1 MGFFGCGLDNILILP
16 SPEKV
21 DNRIS
26 RDSVA
31 FFLPA
36 GYFSNQA
43 AGKLRGFDI
52 YYKFYP
58 EGANYHISS
67 FQKSLEKDFEALKG
81 VFDNVSEFNNRGFY
95 KINLSSTVYSGKPV
109 FKLNKEW
116 VDSKLPLYFEIN
128 FGELR
133 KDVPGEAFI
142 TVKNGNTSSSVI
154 LEKKNIYRSHI
165 DKGEYVGFSKS
176 IKKSNLLDK
185 QKRPIDLKHINEDFL
200 QKILPPS
207 IIWQFLLWVWAALL
221 MMLIVFL
228 LILGICRDLVYL
240 ISSF

>member
-31 FFLPA
+31 FFLPES
-36 GYFSNQA
+36 YFSNQA

-67 FQKSLEKDFEALKG
+67 FQKSVEKDFEALKG

-116 VDSKLPLYFEIN
+116 VDNKLPLYFEIN

-142 TVKNGNTSSSVI
+142 IVRNGITSSSAI
-154 LEKKNIYRSHI
+154 LEKKNIYRSYI

-176 IKKSNLLDK
+176 IKKSNFSNK
-185 QKRPIDLKHINEDFL
+185 EKRPIDLKHINEDFFTKDIAPKYNL
-200 QKILPPS
+200 AIFVMGVGS
-207 IIWQFLLWVWAALL
+207 IVDDAYSV
-221 MMLIVFL
+221 LIN
-228 LILGICRDLVYL
+228 LGDLSGFSL
-240 ISSF
+240 SD

>member
-21 DNRIS
+21 DSRIS
-26 RDSVA
+26 RDSLA

-43 AGKLRGFDI
+43 ADKLRGFDI

-67 FQKSLEKDFEALKG
+67 FQKSVEKDFEALKG

-95 KINLSSTVYSGKPV
+95 KINLSSTIYSGKPV

-133 KDVPGEAFI
+133 KDVPGEAI
-142 TVKNGNTSSSVI
+142 IIVRNGSTASSDI
-154 LEKKNIYRSHI
+154 LEKKNIYRSYI

-176 IKKSNLLDK
+176 IKKFNFSDK
-185 QKRPIDLKHINEDFL
+185 EKRPIDLKHINEDFFTKDIAPKYNL
-200 QKILPPS
+200 AIFVMGVGS
-207 IIWQFLLWVWAALL
+207 IVDDAYSV
-221 MMLIVFL
+221 LIN
-228 LILGICRDLVYL
+228 LGDLSGFSL
-240 ISSF
+240 SN

>member
-1 MGFFGCGLDNILILP
+1 MILP

-36 GYFSNQA
+36 GYFSNQVA
-43 AGKLRGFDI
+43 SKLRGFDI

-67 FQKSLEKDFEALKG
+67 FQKSVERDFEALKG
-81 VFDNVSEFNNRGFY
+81 VFDNVREFNNRGFY

-142 TVKNGNTSSSVI
+142 TVRNGNTPSSVL

-165 DKGEYVGFSKS
+165 DKGEYMGFSKS
-176 IKKSNLLDK
+176 LKKSNFLDK
-185 QKRPIDLKHINEDFL
+185 EKRPIDLKHINDDFFTKDIAPKYNL
-200 QKILPPS
+200 AIFVMGVGS
-207 IIWQFLLWVWAALL
+207 IVDDAYSV
-221 MMLIVFL
+221 LIN
-228 LILGICRDLVYL
+228 LGDLSGFSL
-240 ISSF
+240 SN

>member
-1 MGFFGCGLDNILILP
+1 MGFFGCGLDNILIFP

-67 FQKSLEKDFEALKG
+67 FQKSVEKDFEALKG

-95 KINLSSTVYSGKPV
+95 KINLSSTIYSGKPV

-116 VDSKLPLYFEIN
+116 VDNKLPLYFEIN

-142 TVKNGNTSSSVI
+142 IVRNGITSSSAI
-154 LEKKNIYRSHI
+154 LEKKNIYRSYI
-165 DKGEYVGFSKS
+165 NKGEYVGFSKS
-176 IKKSNLLDK
+176 IKKSNFSDK
-185 QKRPIDLKHINEDFL
+185 EKRPIDLKHINEDFFTKDIAPKYNL
-200 QKILPPS
+200 VIFVMGVGS
-207 IIWQFLLWVWAALL
+207 IVDDAYSV
-221 MMLIVFL
+221 LIN
-228 LILGICRDLVYL
+228 LGDLSGFSL
-240 ISSF
+240 SD

>member
-1 MGFFGCGLDNILILP
+1 M
-16 SPEKV
+16 
-21 DNRIS
+21 
-26 RDSVA
+26 
-31 FFLPA
+31 
-36 GYFSNQA
+36 
-43 AGKLRGFDI
+43 
-52 YYKFYP
+52 
-58 EGANYHISS
+58 
-67 FQKSLEKDFEALKG
+67 
-81 VFDNVSEFNNRGFY
+81 
-95 KINLSSTVYSGKPV
+95 SSTVYSGKPV

-185 QKRPIDLKHINEDFL
+185 QKRPIDLKHINEDFFTKDIAPKYNL
-200 QKILPPS
+200 AIFVMGVGS
-207 IIWQFLLWVWAALL
+207 IVDDAYSV
-221 MMLIVFL
+221 LIN
-228 LILGICRDLVYL
+228 LGDLSGFSL
-240 ISSF
+240 SN

>member
-16 SPEKV
+16 SPERV

-36 GYFSNQA
+36 GYFSSQE

-67 FQKSLEKDFEALKG
+67 FQKSVEKDFESLKG
-81 VFDNVSEFNNRGFY
+81 VFDNVGEFNNRGFY

-116 VDSKLPLYFEIN
+116 VDSKLSLYFEIN

-142 TVKNGNTSSSVI
+142 IVKNGNTSSSVI
-154 LEKKNIYRSHI
+154 LEKKTIYRSHI
-165 DKGEYVGFSKS
+165 EKGEYIGFSKS

-185 QKRPIDLKHINEDFL
+185 EKRPIDLKHINEDFFTKDIAPKYNL
-200 QKILPPS
+200 AIFVMGVGS
-207 IIWQFLLWVWAALL
+207 IVDDAYSV
-221 MMLIVFL
+221 LIN
-228 LILGICRDLVYL
+228 LGDLSGFSL
-240 ISSF
+240 SN

>member
-36 GYFSNQA
+36 GYFSNQVA
-43 AGKLRGFDI
+43 SKLRGFDI

-67 FQKSLEKDFEALKG
+67 FQKSVERDFEALKG
-81 VFDNVSEFNNRGFY
+81 VFDNVREFNNRGFY

-116 VDSKLPLYFEIN
+116 VDGKLPLYFEIN

-142 TVKNGNTSSSVI
+142 TVKNGNTPSSVL

-165 DKGEYVGFSKS
+165 DKGEYMGFSKS
-176 IKKSNLLDK
+176 LKKSNFLDK
-185 QKRPIDLKHINEDFL
+185 EKRPIDLKHINDDFFTKDIAPKYNL
-200 QKILPPS
+200 AIFVMGVGS
-207 IIWQFLLWVWAALL
+207 IVDDAYSV
-221 MMLIVFL
+221 LIN
-228 LILGICRDLVYL
+228 LGDLSGFSL
-240 ISSF
+240 SN

>member
-31 FFLPA
+31 FFLPT

-58 EGANYHISS
+58 EGANYHIGS
-67 FQKSLEKDFEALKG
+67 FQKSVEKDFEALKG
-81 VFDNVSEFNNRGFY
+81 VFDNVNEFNNRGFY
-95 KINLSSTVYSGKPV
+95 KINLSSTVYSGKPI

-116 VDSKLPLYFEIN
+116 VDNKLPLYFEIN

-142 TVKNGNTSSSVI
+142 IVRNGITSSSTI
-154 LEKKNIYRSHI
+154 LEKKNIYRSYI

-176 IKKSNLLDK
+176 IKKSNFSYK
-185 QKRPIDLKHINEDFL
+185 EKRPIDLKHINEDFFTKDIAPKYNL
-200 QKILPPS
+200 AIFVMGVGS
-207 IIWQFLLWVWAALL
+207 IVDDAYSV
-221 MMLIVFL
+221 LIN
-228 LILGICRDLVYL
+228 LGDLSGFSL
-240 ISSF
+240 SD

>member
-67 FQKSLEKDFEALKG
+67 FQKSVEKDFEALKG

-176 IKKSNLLDK
+176 IKKSNSLDK
-185 QKRPIDLKHINEDFL
+185 QKRPIDLKHINEDFFTKDIAPKYNL
-200 QKILPPS
+200 AIFVMGVG
-207 IIWQFLLWVWAALL
+207 IIVDDAYSV
-221 MMLIVFL
+221 LIN
-228 LILGICRDLVYL
+228 LGDLSGFSL
-240 ISSF
+240 SN

>member
-67 FQKSLEKDFEALKG
+67 FQKSVEKDFEALKG
-81 VFDNVSEFNNRGFY
+81 VFDNVSEFNNRVFY

-176 IKKSNLLDK
+176 IKKSNSLDK
-185 QKRPIDLKHINEDFL
+185 QKRPIDLKHINEDFFTKDIAPKYNL
-200 QKILPPS
+200 AIFVMGVG
-207 IIWQFLLWVWAALL
+207 IIVDDAYSV
-221 MMLIVFL
+221 LIN
-228 LILGICRDLVYL
+228 LGDLSGFSL
-240 ISSF
+240 SN

>member
-16 SPEKV
+16 SPERV

-26 RDSVA
+26 RDYVA

-36 GYFSNQA
+36 SYFSSQE

-67 FQKSLEKDFEALKG
+67 FQKSVEKDFEALKG

-116 VDSKLPLYFEIN
+116 VDSKLSLYFEIN

-142 TVKNGNTSSSVI
+142 IVKNGNTSSSVI
-154 LEKKNIYRSHI
+154 LEKKTIYRSHI
-165 DKGEYVGFSKS
+165 DKGEYIGFSKS

-185 QKRPIDLKHINEDFL
+185 EKRPIDLKHINEDFFTKDIAPKYNL
-200 QKILPPS
+200 AIFVMGVGS
-207 IIWQFLLWVWAALL
+207 IVDDAYSV
-221 MMLIVFL
+221 LIN
-228 LILGICRDLVYL
+228 LGDLSGFSL
-240 ISSF
+240 SN

>member
-21 DNRIS
+21 DSRIS

-67 FQKSLEKDFEALKG
+67 FQKSVEKDFEALKG

-116 VDSKLPLYFEIN
+116 VDGKLPLYFEIN

-176 IKKSNLLDK
+176 IKKSNSLDK
-185 QKRPIDLKHINEDFL
+185 EKRPIDLKHINEDFFTKDIAPKYNL
-200 QKILPPS
+200 AIFVMGVG
-207 IIWQFLLWVWAALL
+207 IIVDDAYSV
-221 MMLIVFL
+221 LIN
-228 LILGICRDLVYL
+228 LGDLSGFSL
-240 ISSF
+240 SN

>member
-16 SPEKV
+16 SPEKI

-36 GYFSNQA
+36 GYFSNQEA
-43 AGKLRGFDI
+43 AKLRGFDI

-67 FQKSLEKDFEALKG
+67 FQKSVEKDFEALKG

-116 VDSKLPLYFEIN
+116 VDSKLSLYFEIN

-142 TVKNGNTSSSVI
+142 IVRNGNTPSSVI
-154 LEKKNIYRSHI
+154 LEKKTIYRSHI
-165 DKGEYVGFSKS
+165 EKGEYIGFSKS

-185 QKRPIDLKHINEDFL
+185 DKRPIDLKHINEDFFTKDIAPKYNL
-200 QKILPPS
+200 AIFIMGVGS
-207 IIWQFLLWVWAALL
+207 IVDDAYSV
-221 MMLIVFL
+221 LIN
-228 LILGICRDLVYL
+228 LGDLSGFSL
-240 ISSF
+240 SN

>member
-36 GYFSNQA
+36 GYFLNQVA
-43 AGKLRGFDI
+43 SKLRGFDI

-67 FQKSLEKDFEALKG
+67 FQKSVERDFEALKG
-81 VFDNVSEFNNRGFY
+81 VFDNVREFNNRGFY

-142 TVKNGNTSSSVI
+142 TVRSGNTPSSVL

-165 DKGEYVGFSKS
+165 DKGEYMGFSKS
-176 IKKSNLLDK
+176 LKKSNFLDK
-185 QKRPIDLKHINEDFL
+185 EKRPIDLKHINDDFFTKDIAPKYNL
-200 QKILPPS
+200 AIFVMGVGS
-207 IIWQFLLWVWAALL
+207 IVDDAYSV
-221 MMLIVFL
+221 LIN
-228 LILGICRDLVYL
+228 LGDLSGFSL
-240 ISSF
+240 SN